1 MYDITDE
8 EAVQLAREVLCQYQP
23 AALVASAN
31 EELTRVGRTAF
42 MRAQMLLLPKT
53 QRPSLFTVL
62 QAQGKDLSN
71 HDLSVLADWA
81 NDGTRNTP
89 NVDWRRAYS
98 LLREG
103 ADLLLRRRAQST
115 DNPSHE
121 CDIALDGKVTVTLCK
136 HKTNAVGQ
144 DVSDHVH
151 GEAQS

>member
-31 EELTRVGRTAF
+31 EDLARVGRTAF
-42 MRAQMLLLPKT
+42 MRAQVLLPKM

-81 NDGTRNTP
+81 NEGTRNTP
-89 NVDWRRAYS
+89 DSNWRRAYS

-103 ADLLLRRRAQST
+103 ADLLLRRRARSSEQVASSCT
-115 DNPSHE
+115 
-121 CDIALDGKVTVTLCK
+121 TVTMDC
-136 HKTNAVGQ
+136 
-144 DVSDHVH
+144 VSGTISVEVPGVRGH
-151 GEAQS
+151 E